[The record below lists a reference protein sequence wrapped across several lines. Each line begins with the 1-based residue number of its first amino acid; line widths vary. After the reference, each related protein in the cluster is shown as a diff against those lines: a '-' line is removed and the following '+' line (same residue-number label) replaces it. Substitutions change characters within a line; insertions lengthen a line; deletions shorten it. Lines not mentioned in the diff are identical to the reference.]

1 MRWIKLGDRVIN
13 TQNIT
18 NISIAP
24 KLRSFGDP
32 ETSVWKLCIVLQHD
46 NITVCFKDEDSCRV
60 QYNELIRWLNEPKT
74 STNVFEIEEI
84 EGEHSK

>member
-1 MRWIKLGDRVIN
+1 MRWIKIGDRIIN

-32 ETSVWKLCIVLQHD
+32 ETSVWRLYIVLQHD
-46 NITVCFKDEDSCRV
+46 NITVCFKNEHLCRV
-60 QYNELIRWLNEPKT
+60 QYNELVRWLNEPKT
-74 STNVFEIEEI
+74 STNIFEIEGKEYQ
-84 EGEHSK
+84 